1 MSLGLVR
8 LAADVEEA
16 DQFHLARLL
25 ILLRNAAGGP
35 TKSIQGIT
43 KLAKLDFLLRYP
55 AALIRVLESQNS
67 VKAVATI
74 PEEERNTIEGRMIR
88 FRYGPWDPRYRRW
101 IALLVSRG
109 LASTYHEGRTVHVK
123 LTEAGEVLADDFAER
138 TEFAELGAR
147 AKLVSRAVGSF
158 GAKRLMQFIYQ
169 VIPELEGKRWGE
181 KIEL

>member
-1 MSLGLVR
+1 MSLKLVR
-8 LAADVEEA
+8 LAAEVEEA

-25 ILLRNAAGGP
+25 ILIRSAAGGA

-55 AALIRVLESQNS
+55 AALIRVLESQNRT
-67 VKAVATI
+67 KAAAKI

-109 LASTYHEGRTVHVK
+109 LASTYHMGSTVHVK
-123 LTEAGEVLADDFAER
+123 LTVAGEALADDFEAR
-138 TEFAELGAR
+138 SEFAELGTR
-147 AKLVSRAVGSF
+147 AKLVSQAVGSF
-158 GAKRLMQFIYQ
+158 GAKRLMNFIYE

>member
-1 MSLGLVR
+1 MSLGLIR

-25 ILLRNAAGGP
+25 ILLRNVATGA

-55 AALIRVLESQNS
+55 AALIRVLDAQNRA
-67 VKAVATI
+67 KDAATI

-109 LASTYHEGRTVHVK
+109 LASTYHAGNTVHVK
-123 LTEAGEVLADDFAER
+123 LTESGEALADELAAKE
-138 TEFAELGAR
+138 EFTDLGTR
-147 AKLVSRAVGSF
+147 AKLVNKAVGPF
-158 GAKRLMQFIYQ
+158 GAKRLMLFIYQ
-169 VIPELEGKRWGE
+169 VIPELEGQRWGE